1 MMTFGEHGTFVYTSY
16 KVGICANRNYRGM
29 IVVTKNMA
37 NIGKFAALD
46 GKIVPFAE
54 TNISIASS
62 AVLYGL
68 SIYTVFFAKKT
79 EDGLLGFRIPEHL
92 ERLRQSAKLIGMD
105 DVATL
110 TDEKAFI
117 ETVRKLAEANQSTA
131 NQCFRVTIHATEL
144 VPGVRTRDMKL
155 SITVFTYEANPILP
169 QTGAKLKTS
178 LWRRVAD
185 TAIPA
190 RAKVNGAYVNS
201 CLAKQEAID
210 SGCHDCIFLNQFG
223 YVSELTAAN
232 IFLVKNGTI
241 ITPDPA
247 SDILEGI
254 TRRSIIEIAKESGL
268 EVVERKV
275 ALTELYTADEVF
287 ASGSSTFIAPVT
299 EIDGRVISSGTPQP
313 ITLDL
318 SEKLK
323 IAQDNPGNYTTLL

>member
-1 MMTFGEHGTFVYTSY
+1 
-16 KVGICANRNYRGM
+16 
-29 IVVTKNMA
+29 MA

-46 GKIVPFAE
+46 GEIVPFE
-54 TNISIASS
+54 KTHISIASS

-68 SIYTVFFAKKT
+68 SIYSVFFAKKT
-79 EDGLLGFRIPEHL
+79 EDGMLGFRIPQHL

-105 DVATL
+105 DVSEL
-110 TDEKAFI
+110 TDENNFI
-117 ETVRKLAEANQSTA
+117 ETMRQLTKANQSTV
-131 NQCFRVTIHATEL
+131 NQCFRVTIHANQL

-155 SITVFTYEANPILP
+155 SMSVFTYDAKPILP

-210 SGCHDCIFLNQFG
+210 SGCDDCIFLNQFG

-232 IFLVKNGTI
+232 IFLVKNNVL

-254 TRRSIIEIAKESGL
+254 TRRSIIEIAREHEI

-287 ASGSSTFIAPVT
+287 ASGSSTFIAPVI
-299 EIDGRVISSGTPQP
+299 EIDGRRVKDGAPGP
-313 ITLDL
+313 LTLQL
-318 SEKLK
+318 REKLQQ
-323 IAQDNPGNYTTLL
+323 AQDNPGNYTILL

>member
-1 MMTFGEHGTFVYTSY
+1 
-16 KVGICANRNYRGM
+16 
-29 IVVTKNMA
+29 MA

-46 GKIVPFAE
+46 GKIVPFEE

-68 SIYTVFFAKKT
+68 SVYSVFFAKKT

-105 DVATL
+105 DVSHLTKEKEFIATMQ
-110 TDEKAFI
+110 E
-117 ETVRKLAEANQSTA
+117 LAKANQSEV
-131 NQCFRVTIHATEL
+131 NQCFRVTIHANQL
-144 VPGVRTRDMKL
+144 VPGVRTRDMNL
-155 SITVFTYEANPILP
+155 SMSVFTYDAKPILP

-201 CLAKQEAID
+201 CLAKQEALD

-232 IFLVKNGTI
+232 IFIVKNGVV

-254 TRRSIIEIAKESGL
+254 TRRSIIELARGSDIN
-268 EVVERKV
+268 VIERKV
-275 ALTELYTADEVF
+275 ALTELYTADEIF
-287 ASGSSTFIAPVT
+287 ASGSSTFIAPVI
-299 EIDGRVISSGTPQP
+299 EVDGRTVGQGETGL
-313 ITLDL
+313 ITANLR
-318 SEKLK
+318 EKLK
-323 IAQDNPGNYTTLL
+323 DAQNNPGNYTTLL

>member
-1 MMTFGEHGTFVYTSY
+1 
-16 KVGICANRNYRGM
+16 
-29 IVVTKNMA
+29 MA
-37 NIGKFAALD
+37 NIGKYAAFD
-46 GKIVPFAE
+46 GKIVPFEE
-54 TNISIASS
+54 TDISIASS

-92 ERLRQSAKLIGMD
+92 ERLRQSAKLIGLD
-105 DVATL
+105 DVSEL
-110 TDEKAFI
+110 TKEKEFT
-117 ETVRKLAEANQSTA
+117 ELMRELAKANQSEE
-131 NQCFRVTIHATEL
+131 NQCFRVTIHANAL
-144 VPGVRTRDMKL
+144 VPGVRTRDMRL
-155 SITVFTYEANPILP
+155 SMSVFTYDAKPILP

-201 CLAKQEAID
+201 CLAKQEAIN
-210 SGCHDCIFLNQFG
+210 SGCDDCIFLNQFG

-232 IFLVKNGTI
+232 IFLVKNGVV

-254 TRRSIIEIAKESGL
+254 TRRSIIEIAREAGYT
-268 EVVERKV
+268 VDERKV

-287 ASGSSTFIAPVT
+287 ASGSSTFIAPVI
-299 EIDGRVISSGTPQP
+299 EVDGRKVGKGEAGT
-313 ITLDL
+313 ITTDL
-318 SEKLK
+318 RSKLK
-323 IAQDNPGNYTTLL
+323 DAQNNPGNYTTLL

>member
-1 MMTFGEHGTFVYTSY
+1 
-16 KVGICANRNYRGM
+16 
-29 IVVTKNMA
+29 MA

-46 GKIVPFAE
+46 GKIVPFEE
-54 TNISIASS
+54 THISIASS

-68 SIYTVFFAKKT
+68 SVYSVFFAKKT

-105 DVATL
+105 DVSELA
-110 TDEKAFI
+110 DEKAFVASMR
-117 ETVRKLAEANQSTA
+117 ELAKANQSEV
-131 NQCFRVTIHATEL
+131 NQCFRVTIHANAL

-155 SITVFTYEANPILP
+155 SMSVFSYDANPILP

-185 TAIPA
+185 NAVPA

-201 CLAKQEAID
+201 CLAKQEALD
-210 SGCHDCIFLNQFG
+210 SGCDDCIFLNQYG

-232 IFLVKNGTI
+232 IFLVKNGVL

-268 EVVERKV
+268 EVSERKV

-287 ASGSSTFIAPVT
+287 ASGSSTFIAPVI
-299 EIDGRVISSGTPQP
+299 EIDGRNVGGGKPGT
-313 ITLDL
+313 ITQDL
-318 SEKLK
+318 REKLK
-323 IAQDNPGNYTTLL
+323 VAQDNPGNYTTLL

>member
-1 MMTFGEHGTFVYTSY
+1 MT
-16 KVGICANRNYRGM
+16 
-29 IVVTKNMA
+29 
-37 NIGKFAALD
+37 NIGKFAAFD
-46 GKIVPFAE
+46 GKIIPFEEA
-54 TNISIASS
+54 NLSIASS

-68 SIYTVFFAKKT
+68 SVYSVFFAKKT
-79 EDGLLGFRIPEHL
+79 NKGLLGFRIPEHL

-105 DVATL
+105 TVEEL
-110 TDEKAFI
+110 TNEKKFTEMI
-117 ETVRKLAEANQSTA
+117 KELAEANDSKE
-131 NQCFRVTIHATEL
+131 NQCFRVTIHANQL

-155 SITVFTYEANPILP
+155 SMSVFTYDAKPILS
-169 QTGAKLKTS
+169 QTGAKVKTS
-178 LWRRVAD
+178 LWRRVSD

-210 SGCHDCIFLNQFG
+210 SGCDDCVFLNQFG

-232 IFLVKNGTI
+232 IFLVKNGVL

-254 TRRSIIEIAKESGL
+254 TRRTIIALAKDSGL

-287 ASGSSTFIAPVT
+287 ASGSSTFVAPII
-299 EIDGRVISSGTPQP
+299 EIDGRTVGKGSIGT
-313 ITLDL
+313 ITKDL
-318 SEKLK
+318 RELLK
-323 IAQDNPGNYTTLL
+323 SAQDNPGNYTTLL

>member
-1 MMTFGEHGTFVYTSY
+1 
-16 KVGICANRNYRGM
+16 
-29 IVVTKNMA
+29 MA

-46 GKIVPFAE
+46 GKIVPFEE

-68 SIYTVFFAKKT
+68 SVYSVFFAKKT
-79 EDGLLGFRIPEHL
+79 ENGLLGFRIPEHL

-105 DVATL
+105 DVSHL
-110 TDEKAFI
+110 TQEADFV
-117 ETVRKLAEANQSTA
+117 ETMRELAKANQSEV
-131 NQCFRVTIHATEL
+131 NQCFRVTIHANEL
-144 VPGVRTRDMKL
+144 VPGVRTRDMNL
-155 SITVFTYEANPILP
+155 SMSVFIYDAKPILP

-201 CLAKQEAID
+201 CLAKQEALN
-210 SGCHDCIFLNQFG
+210 SGCDDCIFLNQFG

-232 IFLVKNGTI
+232 LFLVKNGVV

-254 TRRSIIEIAKESGL
+254 TRRSIIEIARESGL

-287 ASGSSTFIAPVT
+287 ASGSSTFIAPVI
-299 EIDGRVISSGTPQP
+299 EVDGRTVGQGAVGP
-313 ITLDL
+313 ITEDL
-318 SEKLK
+318 RAKLK
-323 IAQDNPGNYTTLL
+323 IAQNSPGNFTTLL

>member
-1 MMTFGEHGTFVYTSY
+1 
-16 KVGICANRNYRGM
+16 
-29 IVVTKNMA
+29 MA
-37 NIGKFAALD
+37 QIGRFAALD
-46 GKIVPFAE
+46 GKIVPFEE

-68 SIYTVFFAKKT
+68 SVYTVFFAKKT
-79 EDGLLGFRIPEHL
+79 DDGLLGFRLPQHL
-92 ERLRQSAKLIGMD
+92 ERLRQSARLIGMD
-105 DVATL
+105 DVAHL
-110 TDEKAFI
+110 TVEKDFI
-117 ETVRKLAEANQSTA
+117 ATMRELAKANQSPV
-131 NQCFRVTIHATEL
+131 NQCFRVTIHANQL

-155 SITVFTYEANPILP
+155 SLSVFSYDAKPILP

-185 TAIPA
+185 NAIPA

-232 IFLVKNGTI
+232 IFLIKDSVL

-254 TRRSIIEIAKESGL
+254 TRRSVIELAREAGL
-268 EVVERKV
+268 TVVERKV

-287 ASGSSTFIAPVT
+287 ATGSSTFIAPVT
-299 EIDGRVISSGTPQP
+299 EIDGRIVSAGKPGP
-313 ITLDL
+313 ITAQLR
-318 SEKLK
+318 EKLK
-323 IAQDNPGNYTTLL
+323 EAQNNPGNYTTLL

>member
-1 MMTFGEHGTFVYTSY
+1 
-16 KVGICANRNYRGM
+16 
-29 IVVTKNMA
+29 MA
-37 NIGKFAALD
+37 NIGKFAAFD
-46 GKIVPFAE
+46 GKIIPFEE

-79 EDGLLGFRIPEHL
+79 DEGLLGFRIPEHL

-105 DVATL
+105 DVSEL
-110 TDEKAFI
+110 TDEKTFV
-117 ETVRKLAEANQSTA
+117 ETVRKLAKANDSKV
-131 NQCFRVTIHATEL
+131 NQCFRVTIHANQL
-144 VPGVRTRDMKL
+144 VPGVKTRNMQL
-155 SITVFTYEANPILP
+155 SMSIFTYDAKTILP

-178 LWRRVAD
+178 LWRRVSD

-210 SGCHDCIFLNQFG
+210 SGCDDCIFLNQFG

-232 IFLVKNGTI
+232 LFLVKNGEI

-268 EVVERKV
+268 SVTERKV

-287 ASGSSTFIAPVT
+287 ASGSSTFIAPVV
-299 EIDGRVISSGTPQP
+299 EIDGRTTGDGKSGP
-313 ITLDL
+313 ITIDL
-318 SEKLK
+318 REKLK
-323 IAQDNPGNYTTLL
+323 QAQNNLGNYTTLL

>member
-1 MMTFGEHGTFVYTSY
+1 
-16 KVGICANRNYRGM
+16 
-29 IVVTKNMA
+29 MA

-46 GKIVPFAE
+46 GKIVPFEE

-68 SIYTVFFAKKT
+68 SVYSVFFAKKT
-79 EDGLLGFRIPEHL
+79 DDGLLGFRIPEHL

-105 DVATL
+105 DVSDITE
-110 TDEKAFI
+110 DKAFI
-117 ETVRKLAEANQSTA
+117 ETMRELSKANESEV
-131 NQCFRVTIHATEL
+131 NQCFRVTIHANQL
-144 VPGVRTRDMKL
+144 VPGVRTRDMEL
-155 SITVFTYEANPILP
+155 SMSVFTYDANPILP

-185 TAIPA
+185 NAVPA

-210 SGCHDCIFLNQFG
+210 SGCDDCIFLNQYG

-268 EVVERKV
+268 EVAERKV

-287 ASGSSTFIAPVT
+287 ASGSSTFIAPVI
-299 EIDGRVISSGTPQP
+299 EIDGRTVGNGEPGP
-313 ITLDL
+313 ITQDL
-318 SEKLK
+318 REKLK
-323 IAQDNPGNYTTLL
+323 AAQNNPGNYTTLL